1 MDHTINLL
9 KAFQPYAIAITFAA
23 VYFAEHIIPQRREII
38 DHKHDLLNIG
48 VGVLNLGIAA
58 VGGYFLQQWLIY
70 ISESNFGLLQL
81 LPLTFWLKTA
91 IGFILI
97 DLFMYWWH
105 RANHE
110 ISFFWRF
117 HRFHHKDEKLNS
129 TSAVRFH
136 VVELIL
142 SYVVKFCLFSLL
154 GLNVAAVVL
163 HAIVLFPVIVFHHS
177 NVSIS
182 TSLDHAVRIV
192 FVSPRMHRIHHSKD
206 VRETN
211 SNYGSVFPYWDRLFG
226 SYIRSPKKE
235 IEFGV

>member
-1 MDHTINLL
+1 MDTIYLL
-9 KAFQPYAIAITFAA
+9 KSVQPYAIAITFAA
-23 VYFAEHIIPQRREII
+23 IYLAEHIIPQRRELI
-38 DHKHDLLNIG
+38 DHKHDLLNIL
-48 VGVLNLGIAA
+48 VGIFNLGIAA
-58 VGGYFLQQWLIY
+58 AGGYLLQKWLSY
-70 ISESNFGLLQL
+70 ISQNHFGLLQL
-81 LPLTFWLKTA
+81 LKLTFWLKTA
-91 IGFILI
+91 IGFILL
-97 DLFMYWWH
+97 DVFMYWWH

-110 ISFFWRF
+110 INFLWKF

-136 VVELIL
+136 SVELIL
-142 SYVVKFCLFSLL
+142 SYAVKFGLFSLL

-182 TSLDHAVRIV
+182 KSADDAVKLI
-192 FVSPRMHRIHHSKD
+192 FVSPLMHRIHHSKD
-206 VRETN
+206 VSETN